1 MATLIQSKQIQGV
14 ITASVIQ
21 GDFTVGGGGSVN
33 LSEASGVS
41 GSFSGSY
48 QGDGSGLVGISYSNL
63 TNLPTIFSGSSQVDI
78 TQTNGFTA
86 FSSSIATSLSSV
98 DTDDQTLSFNQASK
112 QLTIGDGNSV
122 DLSSLGGGGGGGS
135 SIWTVSGGIYKVSA
149 QLEVTGS
156 ITSTSFTG
164 SIDYSNLT
172 NVPSL
177 ISGSAQLFTDL
188 DSRYELSGA
197 GGGDVTH
204 LNTFTSSIQS
214 EVDAI
219 SSTTSS
225 YLTQTPA
232 GTISG
237 SSQVDFDVLTG
248 GKGILSGSRT
258 DIGSLNTFSSSIQT
272 ELDVLSAATSS
283 YLTSVGYTDI
293 TSIPSGIVSSSVQ
306 ILGGTG
312 ILSGSHSDL
321 TSLNTFTSSASDRL
335 SNIEASTGSYLT
347 SETDS
352 QTLSIDG
359 NDLTISSG
367 NTITIPGTS
376 IPIGT
381 LSGSEQITD
390 LGFISSS
397 DSTTSLSTFTGS
409 IQVEVDAISS
419 ATSSY
424 LTSVGYTDITSIPS
438 GIVSSSVQILGG
450 TGILSGSHPI
460 GNLNTFT
467 ESIEVRIDAISS
479 ATSSYLTSETDSQE
493 LTISG
498 DQLTI
503 SSGNTVTIPTGSIL
517 PSGLVSSS
525 VQILGGTGILSG
537 SHTDLTSL
545 NTFTS
550 SYYTD
555 SASFDTKIST
565 EKGRIDAIL
574 TAADADTDSFAEIVT
589 LINQVDTSNDNAF
602 AAHYTS
608 SRQRDTSLEAFT
620 SSIQTEVNLIS
631 AETASYLTELP
642 TGTVSG
648 SIQVLGGTDLVS
660 SSKQITD
667 LGFISSSDSTT
678 SLNIFTS
685 SIETR
690 VDGLSTTTSSLEQRL
705 GQIESNTGSYDSQVL
720 GLNDS
725 LNTFSSSIQTE
736 VDVLSAA
743 TSSYLTSETDS
754 QTLSID
760 GNELTITSGN
770 SITLPSTSLPSGVI
784 SGSSQL
790 TSSYDNRYVI
800 NQPPSATFTNH
811 TTNFNTNLATNGKT
825 MVSMSV
831 SDSESN
837 SPFSAS
843 LSGTDGSSFD
853 LVYSNAASSSIGIHA
868 GSNLSAQTYNY
879 NVSVFDSFGKST
891 TESRTLEVTQAD
903 TGTLGGDTTSYIIE
917 SANNGDTIR
926 DATGFGGGNSSQ
938 VSVTYSPNH
947 GSQALA
953 SFTSSNPAVLINSSG
968 NLTMG
973 LALRGSSTGS
983 GDTIVSNITFTDQYS
998 NVGNSNV
1005 TINVFANN
1013 HPSASISDISGDLN
1027 INEATSGTDLVNVSI
1042 TDTESDTPFSASLS
1056 GTDASSF
1063 QLQYNNSNSSSI
1075 DIQAASDLSARAY
1088 NYTLGIFDNFGK
1100 TSSYN
1105 RTLTIADANVGTL
1118 GTNGTFYIIESATS
1132 GNTIRLNSNGRTGT
1146 QGDLSVSYSP
1156 NYGSQTCSEFT
1167 SSNALIAVNSSG
1179 NLTVGSNIS
1188 GSSETSGD
1196 TINSNITFID
1206 QYGNIGSGSIA
1217 VNVTTNNA
1225 PDIVF
1230 NNSSFLNTNQATG
1243 SSGTLVT
1250 LSFSDTES
1258 DSVDYDNLSF
1268 TDSSGQLT
1276 ATQNSNTWLIT
1287 ANSQLSASNYTFSAA
1302 IQDEHHFRTNTE
1314 SHTITIVQSGN
1325 GTMNGDSS
1333 VYIIESA
1340 LNTNPY
1346 RDATGFNN
1354 GNTAQIGASYSPS
1367 HGSPTIQSFT
1377 STDSA
1382 ILVDNSGNITLGGNL
1397 SGSNIPLRDEY
1408 SPGKLLLDTTN
1419 GDLFDR
1425 SLTVNGLKL
1434 VAVGVVSGSS
1444 AIPNEWVNKVART
1457 VQLITDPSGSGI
1469 VDADQRKLIKTLG
1482 GKTGTFHE
1490 GTGSAQRIGYGGGGS
1505 YSPSFLSD
1513 SGSQQYDGY
1522 ISFLNTHLVNDMVW
1536 YKNSSGPDPTTS
1548 DSEIEEVM
1556 EHLFHTIHNF
1566 GIPGAVSGSD
1576 TRVVMNPEHYLSL
1589 DSSYDWRTTDLYLAM
1604 KEAIDANLY
1613 DPSGYSTAYASR
1625 TEAGAEAAS
1634 IAFKEYTYLVNWS
1647 MWDMSEFWDGE
1658 SLSPEWS
1665 DSLKSRSGMQ
1675 SNNPLGYAMFNTY
1688 FAPCLSKPSFST
1700 LKSIFAGNDTGT
1712 SGYTPLG
1719 IQSGDTISSNI
1730 TFTDQYGNIGSGSV
1744 SATVFGNQSPAA
1756 SFTATSNYESDNATN
1771 GSTAGTLSL
1780 SDTEGDNPLVVTL
1793 SGTHASSFQVSG
1805 TNIQAN
1811 TTLSAG
1817 TYSINIT
1824 VTDSYSEAVTLSN
1837 QTISVTQSQDF
1848 GKIYIY
1854 YSNYGS
1860 DAGFASNYNALMGA
1874 ATVNSDTPPE
1884 VTAYTGNTSSPYYK
1898 FKAGDIGT
1906 TSISLAGSK
1915 NATLAAVVSGSNLNT
1930 AISESAA
1937 GMSWANG
1944 VQSLILFPSGS
1955 DMGGIPSS
1963 VTDGFGGSTVGQ
1975 YVILQYLDGTSAPLG
1990 AAGSVLHSI
1999 QLDSALHGYSEWFVL
2014 GVTGQA
2020 SASTMRLK
2028 VLAVS
2033 GSLEAF

>member
-1 MATLIQSKQIQGV
+1 M
-14 ITASVIQ
+14 
-21 GDFTVGGGGSVN
+21 
-33 LSEASGVS
+33 
-41 GSFSGSY
+41 
-48 QGDGSGLVGISYSNL
+48 
-63 TNLPTIFSGSSQVDI
+63 
-78 TQTNGFTA
+78 
-86 FSSSIATSLSSV
+86 
-98 DTDDQTLSFNQASK
+98 
-112 QLTIGDGNSV
+112 
-122 DLSSLGGGGGGGS
+122 
-135 SIWTVSGGIYKVSA
+135 
-149 QLEVTGS
+149 
-156 ITSTSFTG
+156 
-164 SIDYSNLT
+164 
-172 NVPSL
+172 
-177 ISGSAQLFTDL
+177 
-188 DSRYELSGA
+188 
-197 GGGDVTH
+197 
-204 LNTFTSSIQS
+204 
-214 EVDAI
+214 
-219 SSTTSS
+219 
-225 YLTQTPA
+225 
-232 GTISG
+232 
-237 SSQVDFDVLTG
+237 
-248 GKGILSGSRT
+248 
-258 DIGSLNTFSSSIQT
+258 
-272 ELDVLSAATSS
+272 
-283 YLTSVGYTDI
+283 
-293 TSIPSGIVSSSVQ
+293 
-306 ILGGTG
+306 
-312 ILSGSHSDL
+312 
-321 TSLNTFTSSASDRL
+321 
-335 SNIEASTGSYLT
+335 
-347 SETDS
+347 
-352 QTLSIDG
+352 
-359 NDLTISSG
+359 
-367 NTITIPGTS
+367 
-376 IPIGT
+376 
-381 LSGSEQITD
+381 
-390 LGFISSS
+390 
-397 DSTTSLSTFTGS
+397 
-409 IQVEVDAISS
+409 
-419 ATSSY
+419 
-424 LTSVGYTDITSIPS
+424 
-438 GIVSSSVQILGG
+438 
-450 TGILSGSHPI
+450 
-460 GNLNTFT
+460 
-467 ESIEVRIDAISS
+467 
-479 ATSSYLTSETDSQE
+479 
-493 LTISG
+493 
-498 DQLTI
+498 
-503 SSGNTVTIPTGSIL
+503 
-517 PSGLVSSS
+517 VSSS

-811 TTNFNTNLATNGKT
+811 TANFNTNLATNGKT

-868 GSNLSAQTYNY
+868 GSNLSAQTYSY
-879 NVSVFDSFGKST
+879 NVTIFDSFDKST

-926 DATGFGGGNSSQ
+926 DATGFGGGNPSQ
-938 VSVTYSPNH
+938 VSVSYSPNH
-947 GSQALA
+947 GSQVLS

-973 LALRGSSTGS
+973 VALRGSSTGS

-1340 LNTNPY
+1340 ESGVPF

-1805 TNIQAN
+1805 TDIQAN

-1824 VTDSYSEAVTLSN
+1824 VTDSYSESITLTN
-1837 QTISVTQSQDF
+1837 QTITVTQSQDF

-1874 ATVNSDTPPE
+1874 GTVNSDTPPE

-1906 TSISLAGSK
+1906 TSIALAGSK
-1915 NATLAAVVSGSNLNT
+1915 NATLAAVVSGSNLNA
-1930 AISESAA
+1930 AISASAA
-1937 GMSWANG
+1937 DMSWANG

-1963 VTDGFGGSTVGQ
+1963 MTDGFGGSTTGQ
-1975 YVILQYLDGTSAPLG
+1975 YVLVEYADGTSAPLG
-1990 AAGSVLHSI
+1990 ATNSILHSI
-1999 QLDSALHGYSEWFVL
+1999 QLDTALHGYAEWFVL
-2014 GVTGQA
+2014 GAKAQN

-2033 GSLEAF
+2033 GSLGAF